1 MEFTGLEQIL
11 VVAMVGGLGSLVG
24 YVVGIRGKQSISA
37 CEKHRIECAKVT
49 QEKLDA
55 IHARYL
61 ELSMRQDKGDSSID
75 TKLDT
80 LFRMV
85 REIVVHL
92 PIAEQHKANILNDRG
107 GLSQ

>member
-1 MEFTGLEQIL
+1 MEFSSLEAIL
-11 VVAMVGGLGSLVG
+11 VTTMVGGISSLVG
-24 YVVGIRGKQSISA
+24 YVVGMRGKQSVVG
-37 CEKHRIECAKVT
+37 CDKCRVECAKVT
-49 QEKLDA
+49 QEKFDA
-55 IHARYL
+55 LHTKYI
-61 ELSMRQDKGDSSID
+61 ELSLRQDKGGCSID

-107 GLSQ
+107 GFSQ